1 MTLVRIAL
9 RNPYLVTVVALG
21 FLVLGVVSFFK
32 LPVDLLPSFKT
43 PAVQVVTFYPGMPAE
58 IVERDIT
65 NRLERWTGQADGI
78 ARQESKSM
86 VGVSI
91 LRDYFRD
98 DIDSNT
104 AMSQVASLAQSDMF
118 YLPPGTI
125 PPLVMLFDPTATMPL
140 CILRVY
146 GDKFGEKELYDVAYF
161 SIRNQ
166 LSGLPGVIAPAVFGG
181 KLRRI
186 LLYLDRDKLVANGLA
201 PLDVVKALRSF
212 NLIIPTGNAKIGNL
226 DYSVFLDSM
235 VASVEELNDI
245 PVKVHDGA
253 TVFVRDVARAKDS
266 FAIQTNIAHIN
277 GKREVYIPIYRRP
290 GANSVDV
297 VEGVKKALSLIGTR
311 IPEGMK
317 LDVILDQSRYIRES
331 MESLG
336 KEAGVG
342 ALLAGVLI
350 LVFLGSL
357 RSTFAIVLAIPLSIL
372 VAFIGLRYTS
382 DSLNAMTLGGL
393 ALAIGRL
400 VDDAIVVLENV
411 VRHLRMGK
419 APAQAAEDGAGE
431 VAMPVLVA
439 TLTTIAV
446 FFPITFLTGMG
457 HYLFAPMAKA
467 VAFSMAGSYLMAMT
481 VVPAF
486 CARFLREG
494 AQGRFARLSERMTDS
509 LQRTFGVVARAAVRG
524 RILVVALALGLLVAT
539 SLSFAEVGQE
549 LFPPS
554 DSGQFVM
561 RMRLPSGTRIERTEE
576 TARAVEAHVRRVAP
590 EARVVLANV
599 GVLYDWP
606 AAYTPNSGSHDAFFQ
621 IELDPERAGKGR
633 VLEIV
638 SRLRAELPAAFP
650 GVELNF
656 DTAGILG
663 AALNFGLP
671 SPIDIQVEG
680 NDLHV
685 AARIAQEVKRR
696 IERVPGAV
704 DVRIQQRLDYPQLDI
719 KTDRA
724 KVAKLGLTQE
734 HVVKGIVTALNSS
747 INFEPSFWIDYK
759 TGNHYFVGATYA
771 ESDIHSLSTLEEIPL
786 STGNALTE
794 RPAPAVV
801 ADRGALVK
809 DRAAQA
815 SPALLKNVATFG
827 RSSAPA
833 EVNHYNIARVIDV
846 YANVSGRDA
855 GGVARDIEAQLADLR
870 LPKGYVLRTR
880 GEVQSMRESFR
891 DLSFGFGL
899 ATILVYLILVALF
912 RSFVDPLI
920 ILVAV
925 PLGLPGVL
933 ALLAA
938 TGVTL
943 NVQSFM
949 GVIFMVGVAV
959 SNSVLLVEFANRL
972 RREGQSAR
980 EAAAEAAQVRLRP
993 ILITSITS
1001 VLGLLPVALA
1011 VGDPLRPLALAVV
1024 GGLATSTVLV
1034 LVVVPAVYALVHGRK
1049 AT

>member
-1 MTLVRIAL
+1 VFLVRLAL
-9 RNPYLVTVVALG
+9 RNPYLVSVLAIG
-21 FLVLGVVSFFK
+21 IIVLGVVSFLR
-32 LPVDLLPSFKT
+32 LPVDLLPAFKT

-104 AMSQVASLAQSDMF
+104 AMSQVAALAQADMF

-140 CILRVY
+140 CILRVH
-146 GDKFGEKELYDVAYF
+146 GEKFGEKELYDVAYF

-186 LLYLDRDKLVANGLA
+186 LVYLDRDKLEANQLS
-201 PLDVVKALRSF
+201 PMDVVRALKSF
-212 NLIIPTGNAKIGNL
+212 NLMIPTGNAKMGNL
-226 DYSVFLDSM
+226 DYNIFLDSM
-235 VASVEELNDI
+235 VSRVAELNDI
-245 PVKVHDGA
+245 PVKVHNGA
-253 TVFVRDVARAKDS
+253 TVFVRDVARAQDS
-266 FAIQTNIAHIN
+266 FAIQTNIVHIN

-290 GANSVDV
+290 GTNSVEV
-297 VEGVKKALSLIGTR
+297 VEGVKKALDLIQKR

-317 LDVILDQSRYIRES
+317 LEVILDQSRYIRES

-336 KEAGVG
+336 REAIVG
-342 ALLAGVLI
+342 AGLAAFMILL
-350 LVFLGSL
+350 FLGSF
-357 RSTFAIVLAIPLSIL
+357 RSTFVIFLSIPLSIL
-372 VAFIGLRYTS
+372 GAFLGLRYTG
-382 DSLNAMTLGGL
+382 DSVNAMTLGGL
-393 ALAIGRL
+393 ALAVGRL
-400 VDDAIVVLENV
+400 VDDSIVVLENT

-419 APAQAAEDGAGE
+419 APAQAAEDAAGE
-431 VAMPVLVA
+431 VAVPVLVA

-457 HYLFAPMAKA
+457 RYLFLPMALA
-467 VAFSMAGSYLMAMT
+467 VTFSMAGSYLVAMT

-486 CARFLREG
+486 CARFLRGG
-494 AQGRFARLSERMTDS
+494 AEGRFARLTEALSDG
-509 LQRTFGVVARAAVRG
+509 LQRRFGVLARAAVRW
-524 RILVVALALGLLVAT
+524 RLPVALGAAVLLGSSALL
-539 SLSFAEVGQE
+539 FPRVGQE
-549 LFPPS
+549 LFPPA
-554 DSGQFVM
+554 DSGQFMV
-561 RMRLPSGTRIERTEE
+561 RMRLGSGTRIERTEE
-576 TARAVEAHVRRVAP
+576 TAREVEAHLRRVAP
-590 EARVVLANV
+590 DVGVVVANL

-606 AAYTPNSGSHDAFFQ
+606 AAYTPNSGPHDAFFQ
-621 IELDPERAGKGR
+621 VELDPARARKGR

-638 SRLRAELPAAFP
+638 SRLRRELPRAFP
-650 GVELNF
+650 GVEFNF

-685 AARIAQEVKRR
+685 ASKIAEDVKRR
-696 IERVPGAV
+696 IETVPRAV
-704 DVRIQQRLDYPQLDI
+704 DVRIQQRLDYPQIDV

-724 KVAKLGLTQE
+724 KVAQVGLTQE
-734 HVVKGIVTALNSS
+734 HVVKAIVTALNSS
-747 INFEPSFWIDYK
+747 INFDPSFWIDHE

-771 ESDIHSLSTLEEIPL
+771 ESDIHSLSTLEEIPI
-786 STGNALTE
+786 SSVSGN
-794 RPAPAVV
+794 
-801 ADRGALVK
+801 DREPV
-809 DRAAQA
+809 
-815 SPALLKNVATFG
+815 LLKNVAAFRRT
-827 RSSAPA
+827 RAPA

-846 YANVSGRDA
+846 YANVEGRDV
-855 GGVARDIEAQLADLR
+855 GGVARDIEARLAGLD

-880 GEVQSMRESFR
+880 GEVQSMRESFG
-891 DLSFGFGL
+891 DLAFGFAL
-899 ATILVYLILVALF
+899 ATVLVYLLLVALF
-912 RSFVDPLI
+912 RSFVDPLL

-925 PLGLPGVL
+925 PLGIPGVL
-933 ALLAA
+933 GILVA

-949 GVIFMVGVAV
+949 GIIFMVGISV

-972 RREGQSAR
+972 RAQGRTAR

-993 ILITSITS
+993 VLITALAAI
-1001 VLGLLPVALA
+1001 LALLPLA
-1011 VGDPLRPLALAVV
+1011 IATGDPLMPLALAVV
-1024 GGLATSTVLV
+1024 GGLTTSTLLV
-1034 LVVVPAVYALVHGRK
+1034 LVVVPALYALVRGRK
-1049 AT
+1049 NA